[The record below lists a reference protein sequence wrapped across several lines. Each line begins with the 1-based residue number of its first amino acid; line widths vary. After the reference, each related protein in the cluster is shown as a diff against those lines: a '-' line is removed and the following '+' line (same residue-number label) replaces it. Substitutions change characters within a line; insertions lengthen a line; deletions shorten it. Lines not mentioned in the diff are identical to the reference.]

1 MMKGSWYPPIT
12 LLHTLNNKIMLIK
25 VLSLNPEKKV
35 ALIACVGETNTV
47 GIVPEK
53 SGFVRYDES
62 VFKHEGGSSFETKD
76 LKYADV
82 GSRVSTSKLGDIF
95 NWLVF

>member
-1 MMKGSWYPPIT
+1 
-12 LLHTLNNKIMLIK
+12 MLIK
-25 VLSLNPEKKV
+25 VLSLNPETEV
-35 ALIACVGETNTV
+35 ALIACVGETNPI

-53 SGFVRYDES
+53 SGFVRYDKE
-62 VFKHEGGSSFETKD
+62 VFKHKEGEEFEAGD

-82 GSRVSTSKLGDIF
+82 GSRTSKSKSGDVF